1 VLPKDKVIFGPQQ
14 VANRINEDT
23 TISSDFTLFHQ
34 AGSQVVQG
42 NLLVVPIGNSFLYF
56 EPVYLRANQ
65 ASSLP
70 ELKRVILADQES
82 VAYANTLQ
90 LAINQLV
97 GTSTGPPST
106 NPPPTIT
113 PAVLAQIADLVNQ
126 ANLHYAAAYKAL
138 KSGDLST
145 YASEMT
151 QVGKLLDQLKTLTA
165 GAKVTPSP
173 TPRASPSP
181 SP

>member
-1 VLPKDKVIFGPQQ
+1 M
-14 VANRINEDT
+14 
-23 TISSDFTLFHQ
+23 
-34 AGSQVVQG
+34 
-42 NLLVVPIGNSFLYF
+42 
-56 EPVYLRANQ
+56 
-65 ASSLP
+65 
-70 ELKRVILADQES
+70 ILADQAS

-113 PAVLAQIADLVNQ
+113 PAVLAQIADLVTQ
-126 ANLHYAAAYKAL
+126 ANVHYAAAYAAL

-165 GAKVTPSP
+165 GAKGTPTP
-173 TPRASPSP
+173 TPRTSPSP